1 LGSNASLCSVKKVVA
16 ATCMLLLTACGESEP
31 QTVGT
36 PPDMRRLTTEQ
47 YYNIIH
53 DIFGSHIQVAGRFDP
68 LVRTQGLFAV
78 GARSAPITPA
88 GFEEYYNVARAVA
101 RQVVTK
107 GNREVLL
114 RCAPVVM
121 DGADETC
128 ARQFF
133 TEVGRFLYRRALT
146 SSEIDTAVLAA
157 NEVAVTMKDFYK
169 GIEFSL
175 TGLLV
180 SPSFLFIIDSTEP
193 LASEEAGA
201 QLTAYAKAS
210 RLSFLLWNTSPDD
223 MLLIAAETGEL
234 NTNEGL
240 QLQVERM
247 IASPLLERGISA
259 FFQDFLDL
267 DKFET
272 LEKDTIIYPAYS
284 IATAESAKEQLLR
297 TIIYHVVE
305 QDSPY
310 PELFTTRKTFIDH
323 SLGRIYKLPVNRPDG
338 GWQFYEFPENDPRT
352 GILTQMAFLSLYSHP
367 GRSSATL
374 RGKAVRELV
383 LCQKVPEPPGDVDFS
398 LFNDPDAPNRTAR
411 DRLSAHSTV
420 PSCAGCHKLTDPIG
434 LGFEEFDGIGQFRT
448 SERDVDIDPAGELDG
463 VAYEDAKALAQTI
476 RDHPAA
482 PACVA
487 NQLYA
492 YGTGRGATYD
502 EREFM
507 VYLQKQFADS
517 GYSLV
522 DLLRDITTS
531 SAFYAVRLPQE
542 ESSEFSSASV
552 GSSSNQERG
561 S

>member
-1 LGSNASLCSVKKVVA
+1 LGLNASLCSMIKVVA
-16 ATCMLLLTACGESEP
+16 ATLMLFLAACGEREP
-31 QTVGT
+31 QTIGA

-47 YYNIIH
+47 YYNIVH

-68 LVRTQGLFAV
+68 LVRTHGLFAV

-88 GFEEYYNVARAVA
+88 GFEEFYNVARAVA
-101 RQVVTK
+101 RQVLTK

-114 RCAPVVM
+114 PCTPMVL
-121 DGADETC
+121 DDADETC

-133 TEVGRFLYRRALT
+133 TEVGRLLYRRALT
-146 SSEIDTAVLAA
+146 SSEIDTAVEAA
-157 NEVAVTMKDFYK
+157 NEVAAQMGNFYE

-193 LASEEAGA
+193 LASEGVGV

-210 RLSFLLWNTSPDD
+210 RLSFLLWNTGPDD

-234 NTNEGL
+234 NTKKGL
-240 QLQVERM
+240 QQQVERM
-247 IASPLLERGISA
+247 IDSPFLERGISA
-259 FFQDFLDL
+259 FFEDFLDL
-267 DKFET
+267 EKFET

-310 PELFTTRKTFIDH
+310 PELFTTRKTFIDP
-323 SLGRIYKLPVNRPDG
+323 SLGRVYKLPVNRPDG
-338 GWQFYEFPENDPRT
+338 GWQPYEFPENDPRA

-383 LCQKVPEPPGDVDFS
+383 LCQKVPDPPGDVDFS
-398 LFNDPDAPNRTAR
+398 LFNDPNAPNRTAR
-411 DRLSAHSTV
+411 DRLTAHSTV

-434 LGFEEFDGIGQFRT
+434 LGFEEFDGIGQFRI
-448 SERDVDIDPAGELDG
+448 SEREADIDPAGELDG
-463 VAYEDAKALAQTI
+463 VSYEDAKGLAQTI
-476 RDHPAA
+476 REHPGV

-492 YGTGRGATYD
+492 YGTGRSSTSE
-502 EREFM
+502 EREFIA
-507 VYLQKQFADS
+507 YLQKQFADS

-531 SAFYAVRLPQE
+531 TAFYAVRLPEE
-542 ESSEFSSASV
+542 ESSEFRSVSAG
-552 GSSSNQERG
+552 GSSSQERG